1 MEKAIRI
8 IAIVSNSLFLFA
20 FIFMWRELR
29 PNESFEY
36 FIVILLFAVPLMSL
50 VALFNL
56 PDLEERRLARA
67 VRKAELRKKLKELEG

>member
-8 IAIVSNSLFLFA
+8 IAIVSNLLFLFS
-20 FIFMWRELR
+20 FILMWHELR
-29 PNESFEY
+29 PNKLFEY

-50 VALFNL
+50 VALFTL

>member
-8 IAIVSNSLFLFA
+8 IAIVSNLLFLFS
-20 FIFMWRELR
+20 FVLMWRELR
-29 PNESFEY
+29 PNELFEY

-50 VALFNL
+50 FALFNL